1 MIAMPSMS
9 NPLLRAA
16 LLLATASL
24 AACSGNLAD
33 TLEEKFPGREAEY
46 KASTSVPRLEVPPD
60 LDSSTIQETLVV
72 PGGST
77 TFSEYTGTSVQ
88 ASATASTV
96 LPEVQDVRVERSGDK
111 RWLVIDAP
119 PSQVWPRVR
128 DFWQVNG
135 FVIER
140 ADPAIGIM
148 ETDWAENRADIP
160 QGFLRSLLENI
171 SENLYS
177 AATRDRFRTRL
188 ERGVEPNTTE
198 VYVTHRGAEEVSQ
211 RDTFVWQP
219 RPADPELEAE
229 MLSRMVIFL
238 GVGEERARRM
248 VASSA
253 DRPDRAQML
262 RDNEGATVLS
272 VQEDFSRA
280 WRRTGLALDR
290 VGFTVEDRDRSRG
303 LYFVRYVD
311 PDKDLD
317 NDKGFL
323 SSLNIFGGDDE
334 RNPDEDAYLISLIAA
349 PEATRIVVLNKQG
362 ERERT
367 ATADR
372 ILGLLHDQLR

>member
-1 MIAMPSMS
+1 MS
-9 NPLLRAA
+9 NSQPRALVLLAP
-16 LLLATASL
+16 LLLAACGGDL
-24 AACSGNLAD
+24 AN
-33 TLEEKFPGREAEY
+33 TIEEKFPGREAEY
-46 KASTSVPRLEVPPD
+46 KASTSLPRLEVPPD
-60 LDSSTIQETLVV
+60 LSSNTISESLVV
-72 PGGST
+72 PDGGST
-77 TFSEYTGTSVQ
+77 TFSEYSGANAQ
-88 ASATASTV
+88 ASASANVV
-96 LPEVQDVRVERSGDK
+96 LPESPDVRVERSGDK
-111 RWLVIDAP
+111 RWLVVQAP

-128 DFWQVNG
+128 DFWQQNG

-160 QGFLRSLLENI
+160 RGFLRSLLENI
-171 SENLYS
+171 SEALYS

-188 ERGVEPNTTE
+188 ERGSEPDTTE

-219 RPADPELEAE
+219 RPSDPELEAE
-229 MLSRMVIFL
+229 MLSRMVVYFGI
-238 GVGEERARRM
+238 GEERARRM
-248 VASSA
+248 VATSA

-262 RDNEGATVLS
+262 RDTEGATVLS

-311 PDKDLD
+311 PDKQLQSEE
-317 NDKGFL
+317 GWL
-323 SSLNIFGGDDE
+323 SGLKFWGDDE

-349 PEATRIVVLNKQG
+349 DQATRIVVLDKQG
-362 ERERT
+362 QRERT